1 MLTQQ
6 PLSFSL
12 NRQRME
18 LALMFELPAQLN
30 QGLCELQ
37 CQLRVDGTTCPPYGS
52 GVFVLALQWNA
63 DLQKLEG
70 FPSETL
76 VINRTLSEIRGQ
88 HRQLMQD
95 LIRADQRPTATL
107 VHYHWT
113 TGELISPQLM
123 VVFEEYMTYLNRVPL
138 SERKNKSTL
147 HKWYLAHRHLREY
160 LNQTHRPTLPL
171 SEVTPVWGRNFYHWM
186 RENDQ
191 SEDSAA
197 RYFCFVRETLH
208 YAVERDMIAYNKL
221 QSMEITREATK
232 VVMCLSPEQ
241 VEELAGLE
249 ELPPLLNQV
258 RLWAL
263 FCCYTGLDYTDAV
276 AFARDPT
283 PHIHTLPY
291 GEKIVWRRLK
301 FHQIKRAL
309 PEWGFSHIPLLPE
322 TKRLLLQIHEWTPL
336 SSQRMNQN
344 LRKLE
349 QRLNLSFRLT
359 TKVCRKT
366 AGALFLIRGYQA
378 EAVRK
383 ILGIRTL
390 AVFERCYLSLLS
402 DLVDINM
409 ERLSRDPS
417 LPANLQGGGLVEGFN
432 PTGSGKS

>member
-12 NRQRME
+12 NRQRIE

-37 CQLRVDGTTCPPYGS
+37 CHLRVESTTCPLYGS

-63 DLQKLEG
+63 DGQKLEG
-70 FPSETL
+70 YPSETM
-76 VINRTLSEIRGQ
+76 VINQTLSEIRAQ
-88 HRQLMQD
+88 HRQLMRD
-95 LIRADQRPTATL
+95 LIRADQQPTADL
-107 VHYHWT
+107 VHHHWT

-123 VVFEEYMTYLNRVPL
+123 IVFDEYMTYLNRVPL

-160 LNQTHRPTLPL
+160 LSQTHQLHLSL
-171 SEVTPVWGRNFYHWM
+171 SEVTPVWGRN
-186 RENDQ
+186 
-191 SEDSAA
+191 
-197 RYFCFVRETLH
+197 
-208 YAVERDMIAYNKL
+208 AVEREMIASNKL

-232 VVMCLSPEQ
+232 VVVCLSPKQIEQ
-241 VEELAGLE
+241 LAGMEGLS
-249 ELPPLLNQV
+249 PLLNQV

-283 PHIHTLPY
+283 PHIQTLPY

-301 FHQIKRAL
+301 FHQVKRAL
-309 PEWGFSHIPLLPE
+309 PEWGFSHIPLLAE
-322 TKRLLLQIHEWTPL
+322 TKQLLLQIHEWTAL
-336 SSQRMNQN
+336 SPQRMNQN

-349 QRLNLSFRLT
+349 ERLNLPFRLT

-383 ILGIRTL
+383 ILGIRALT
-390 AVFERCYLSLLS
+390 VFERCYLSLLS
-402 DLVDINM
+402 DLVDMNM
-409 ERLSRDPS
+409 ERLNRDPS
-417 LPANLQGGGLVEGFN
+417 LPANFHGRGLVEGFAA
-432 PTGSGKS
+432 TGSDKL